1 MTSPSTGTAPSRLEH
16 EHTLVRGLAEE
27 LLNATSLPALDR
39 VVHEAG
45 AFLSQHFA
53 WEERSDGA
61 FARAV
66 TRHPADAWRFE
77 VVRDEHAQML
87 EIVDELF
94 LLVARDDSWE
104 ASTRLAGELARRLL
118 EHETLEAEWLGR
130 ARGQQ
135 ES

>member
-1 MTSPSTGTAPSRLEH
+1 MTSTAPSRLEH
-16 EHTLVRGLAEE
+16 EHTLVRALAEE
-27 LLNATSLPALDR
+27 LLAASSLPALDR

-45 AFLSQHFA
+45 SFLSQHFD
-53 WEERSDGA
+53 WEERADGP

-66 TRHPADAWRFE
+66 ERHPAEAWRFE
-77 VVRDEHAQML
+77 EVREEHARML

-104 ASTRLAGELARRLL
+104 ASTRLASELARRLI
-118 EHETLEAEWLGR
+118 EHERLEAEWLRR
-130 ARGQQ
+130 AGGLA